1 VTSTSIVRAVT
12 LETVPLQRARHIRIL
27 PHLVLDQH
35 TVAVA
40 LGVGGVA
47 ETLRA
52 EADRSTTMSAIDTT
66 IRVTARGD
74 REVAHRR
81 RFAERET

>member
-1 VTSTSIVRAVT
+1 
-12 LETVPLQRARHIRIL
+12 
-27 PHLVLDQH
+27 
-35 TVAVA
+35 VAVA